1 MDRALEQQV
10 TRQTEYGP
18 VVASCPLT
26 PPRRGRRPAAGSSA
40 PAGHDRLVQFLTPGA
55 LVHVGPAGADEA
67 TELALAPAMLRR
79 AADGELTEAIH
90 VYSPTTPAVVFGRRD
105 TRLPGF
111 PTAVA
116 AARRMGFDVAVRA
129 SGGRAVAYTQ
139 NTLVI
144 DHVRHDPASVGR
156 LQERFVT
163 YGQALADAFT
173 ALGIDAR
180 MGEVPGEY
188 CPGAHSV
195 NARGMVKLVGTAQ
208 RVVKDAWLFSSVI
221 VVEDR
226 AVLQDVLGTV
236 YAAMDLPFDPASVGA
251 VREENPQLTRAEV
264 RSAVAEVWGLDAIAP
279 TPLAGETLDLAHRL
293 VADHRLD

>member
-1 MDRALEQQV
+1 M
-10 TRQTEYGP
+10 
-18 VVASCPLT
+18 
-26 PPRRGRRPAAGSSA
+26 
-40 PAGHDRLVQFLTPGA
+40 QFLTDGA
-55 LVHVGPAGADEA
+55 VVHVGPAGTDEA
-67 TELALAPAMLRR
+67 TELAVAPAMLRR
-79 AADGELTEAIH
+79 AADGELSEAIH
-90 VYSPTTPAVVFGRRD
+90 IYSLTTPAVVFGRRD

-111 PTAVA
+111 RTAVA
-116 AARRMGFDVAVRA
+116 AARAAGFDVAVRA

-144 DHVRHDPASVGR
+144 DHVRHDPDSVGR

-163 YGQALADAFT
+163 CGQALADAFT

-195 NARGMVKLVGTAQ
+195 NARGVVKLVGTAQ
-208 RVVKDAWLFSSVI
+208 RIVKNAWLFSSV
-221 VVEDR
+221 VVVDDR
-226 AVLQDVLGTV
+226 LMLQDVLGRV
-236 YAAMDLPFDPASVGA
+236 YAAMGLPFDAASVGA

-264 RSAVAEVWGLDAIAP
+264 RNAVAGVWGLDEIAP
-279 TPLAGETLDLAHRL
+279 TPVAGDTLGLARRL